1 MKSIFLKALYAGL
14 LIGIAAVA
22 YLSVDNAYFG
32 SLLFSFG
39 LLMIVSSGYYLYTGK
54 VGYWVKEKNYLG
66 VLGMTLLGNIL
77 GTFIIG
83 VFVRLMQLPIIV
95 KTEALVELKLEN
107 GLIKVLLLSILCGG
121 MMYLGVEGYRKAKLE
136 TAKVLFVLFAVM
148 IFILSK
154 FEHSVANMAYYAIAG
169 AYSIKS
175 LIYLLVMI
183 IGNGLGAM
191 GLCYLDKTIE
201 HLDQKKSI
209 ES

>member
-1 MKSIFLKALYAGL
+1 MKSIFIKALYAGL

-22 YLSVDNAYFG
+22 YLSVDNAYLG

-54 VGYWVKEKNYLG
+54 VGYWVKEKNYAK
-66 VLGMTLLGNIL
+66 VLGMTLLGNLL

-83 VFVRLMQLPIIV
+83 FFVRLMQLPIIS
-95 KTEALVELKLEN
+95 KTEVLVTAKLEN
-107 GLIKVLLLSILCGG
+107 GLIKVLILSILCGA

-136 TAKVLFVLFAVM
+136 FAKVLFVMFAVM

-154 FEHSVANMAYYAIAG
+154 FEHSVANMAYFAIG
-169 AYSIKS
+169 ASYSLKS
-175 LIYLLVMI
+175 LIYLVVMI

-191 GLCYLDKTIE
+191 GLCYLDK
-201 HLDQKKSI
+201 SI
-209 ES
+209 ESTDSKM

>member
-1 MKSIFLKALYAGL
+1 MKSIFIKAIYAGL

-22 YLSVDNAYFG
+22 YLSVDSAYLG
-32 SLLFSFG
+32 SLLFGFG

-54 VGYWVKEKNYLG
+54 VGYWVKEHNYTKVLLTTLG
-66 VLGMTLLGNIL
+66 GNLI
-77 GTFIIG
+77 GTFLIG
-83 VFVRLMQLPIIV
+83 IFVRLMQLPIIV

-107 GLIKVLLLSILCGG
+107 GLIKVLILSILCGM
-121 MMYLGVEGYRKAKLE
+121 MMYLGVDGYRKAKNE
-136 TAKVLFVLFAVM
+136 VAKVIMVLFAVM

-154 FEHSVANMAYYAIAG
+154 FEHSVANMAYFAISG
-169 AYSIKS
+169 SYSIKS
-175 LIYLLVMI
+175 LIYLVVMI

>member
-22 YLSVDNAYFG
+22 YLSVDNAYLG

-83 VFVRLMQLPIIV
+83 LFVRLMQLPIV
-95 KTEALVELKLEN
+95 LKTEALVELKLEN
-107 GLIKVLLLSILCGG
+107 GLFKVLLLSVLCGA

-136 TAKVLFVLFAVM
+136 TAKVLFVIFAVM

-169 AYSIKS
+169 SYSIKS
-175 LIYLLVMI
+175 LIYLSVMI
-183 IGNGLGAM
+183 VGNGLGAM
-191 GLCYLDKTIE
+191 ALCYIDSNIEKLDAKE
-201 HLDQKKSI
+201 
-209 ES
+209 

>member
-1 MKSIFLKALYAGL
+1 MKSIFIKALYAGL

-22 YLSVDNAYFG
+22 YLSVDNAYLG

-54 VGYWVKEKNYLG
+54 VGYWVKEKNYAK
-66 VLGMTLLGNIL
+66 VLGMTLLGNLL

-83 VFVRLMQLPIIV
+83 VFVRLMQLPIIT
-95 KTEALVELKLEN
+95 KTEVLVTAKLEN
-107 GLIKVLLLSILCGG
+107 GLIKVLILSVLCGA

-136 TAKVLFVLFAVM
+136 FAKVLFVMFAVM

-154 FEHSVANMAYYAIAG
+154 FEHSVANMAYFAIG
-169 AYSIKS
+169 ASYSLKS
-175 LIYLLVMI
+175 LIYLIAMI

-191 GLCYLDKTIE
+191 GLCYLDKSIDN
-201 HLDQKKSI
+201 LDLKS
-209 ES
+209 